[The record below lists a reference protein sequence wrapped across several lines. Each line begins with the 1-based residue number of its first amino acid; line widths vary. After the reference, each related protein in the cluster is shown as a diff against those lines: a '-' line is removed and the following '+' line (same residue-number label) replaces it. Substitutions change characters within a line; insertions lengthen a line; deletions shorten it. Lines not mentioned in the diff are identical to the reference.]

1 MQYVGESEEDLRSN
15 AMLKLYD
22 RILKEFGPCIIGKA
36 CFRADTLV
44 NKIPNYWS
52 SDQMISVNQ
61 FKLTYFPYFKAKR
74 YS

>member
-15 AMLKLYD
+15 TMLKLYD

-44 NKIPNYWS
+44 NKIPNY
-52 SDQMISVNQ
+52 
-61 FKLTYFPYFKAKR
+61 
-74 YS
+74 